1 MVFAET
7 AIAAANAPSA
17 HILASTLLAATES
30 PAATVDIKERIDSAQ
45 RLMTQGQAEK
55 ARAILLALEAERI
68 SEVADANEV
77 QFLLALLDVADK
89 DYESAVHR
97 YHRILISEPKAVRV
111 RLELGRVYFLAGDY
125 ANAERQFLFARA
137 GRLPPAVLKNIDK
150 YLSAIRSLKTFAY
163 TVSLSIASDSNINAG
178 PATDAISLYGL
189 PFQLSQSAKANSG
202 IGVAIDGSVEWAPR
216 LNKDLKWRTGAQFH
230 RAQYGQTQ
238 FDDLI
243 VGIFT
248 GPHVTLKK
256 WDFNLLGNF
265 ARRWYGDHVY
275 ADIVGAGAD
284 ATYYITPRLG
294 IGAGLNLLHFG
305 YSQNSLQTGLGGNVA
320 ASFFYTPTTAS
331 IIRGSMA
338 AGYQDARVS
347 SFASRT
353 RQFSLN
359 YTREFKGGLTL
370 TLTPAYTHI
379 AYEAPLAA
387 FNKIRVDNQFT
398 GQLVLLHRRLDWHGF
413 TPRIIYTYT
422 RNDSSVSL
430 YTFRRSRLDLGI
442 TSAF

>member
-1 MVFAET
+1 MFAGT
-7 AIAAANAPSA
+7 ALPAANAPSA
-17 HILASTLLAATES
+17 HVLASTLLASGAN
-30 PAATVDIKERIDSAQ
+30 PAANVGIKERIYSAQ
-45 RLMTQGQAEK
+45 RLMTQGHAEN
-55 ARAILLALEAERI
+55 ARAILLALEAETN
-68 SEVADANEV
+68 SEVAEANEI
-77 QFLLALLDVADK
+77 QFLLGLLDVADK

-111 RLELGRVYFLAGDY
+111 RLELGRAYFLAGDY

-137 GRLPPAVLKNIDK
+137 GRLPPAVLRNIDK

-163 TVSLSIASDSNINAG
+163 NVSLSIASDTNINAG

-202 IGVAIDGSVEWAPR
+202 IGVAIDGSVEWALR
-216 LNKDLKWRTGAQFH
+216 LNRDLKWRTGAQLH
-230 RAQYGQTQ
+230 RAQYSQTQ
-238 FDDLI
+238 FDDMTI
-243 VGIFT
+243 GIFT

-256 WDFNLLGNF
+256 WDFNVLGNF

-275 ADIVGAGAD
+275 ADVVGAGAD

-294 IGAGLNLLHFG
+294 IGAGLNLLHIG
-305 YSQNSLQTGLGGNVA
+305 YSQNSLQTGLGGNVFG
-320 ASFFYTPTTAS
+320 SFFYTPTTAS

-347 SFASRT
+347 SFASRN
-353 RQFSLN
+353 RQFSLS

-387 FNKIRVDNQFT
+387 FNKTRVDDQFT

-413 TPRIIYTYT
+413 TPRIIYTYI
-422 RNDSSVSL
+422 RNDSSVFL
-430 YTFRRSRLDLGI
+430 YTFRRSRLDFGV

>member
-1 MVFAET
+1 MFAET

-17 HILASTLLAATES
+17 HVLASTLLAVTEKT
-30 PAATVDIKERIDSAQ
+30 AATVGIKERIYSAQ
-45 RLMTQGQAEK
+45 RLMIQGHAEN
-55 ARAILLALEAERI
+55 ARAILLALKAEKI
-68 SEVADANEV
+68 PDVAEANEI
-77 QFLLALLDVADK
+77 QFLLGLLDVADK

-97 YHRILISEPKAVRV
+97 YHTILISEPKAIRV
-111 RLELGRVYFLAGDY
+111 RLELGRTYFLAGDY

-150 YLSAIRSLKTFAY
+150 YLGAIRSLKTVAY
-163 TVSLSIASDSNINAG
+163 TVSLSIASDTNINAG
-178 PATDAISLYGL
+178 PATDSISLYGL

-202 IGVAIDGSVEWAPR
+202 IGIAIDGSVEWALR
-216 LNKDLKWRTGAQFH
+216 LNKDLKWRTGAQLH

-238 FDDLI
+238 FDDMTI
-243 VGIFT
+243 GIFT
-248 GPHVTLKK
+248 GPHVTFKK

-275 ADIVGAGAD
+275 AEIVGGGAD

-294 IGAGLNLLHFG
+294 IGAGLNLLHIG
-305 YSQNSLQTGLGGNVA
+305 YSQNSLQTGLAGNVFG
-320 ASFFYTPTTAS
+320 SLFYTPTAAS
-331 IIRGSMA
+331 IIRGSIA
-338 AGYQDARVS
+338 AGYQDARAS
-347 SFASRT
+347 SFANRN
-353 RQFSLN
+353 RQFSLS

-379 AYEAPLAA
+379 AYEASLGA
-387 FNKIRVDNQFT
+387 FNKTRVDDQFT

-413 TPRIIYTYT
+413 TPRISYTYI

-430 YTFRRSRLDLGI
+430 FVFRRSRVEFGI